1 MHAQGRGGSQPVVS
15 AGQPQCLPR
24 LWTIPP
30 SAFLSPA
37 MQFLQVSLKVHG
49 EGPQALLL
57 PKAVGRVPGSVPPLG
72 LCQEPRA
79 PWPLGPD
86 VPCPPLLE
94 AGVGWRGWGD
104 S

>member
-1 MHAQGRGGSQPVVS
+1 MLRAGVAHSLWSARASHRVCPDSGRFPLLPVFH
-15 AGQPQCLPR
+15 
-24 LWTIPP
+24 PP
-30 SAFLSPA
+30 P
-37 MQFLQVSLKVHG
+37 QFLQVSLKVHG